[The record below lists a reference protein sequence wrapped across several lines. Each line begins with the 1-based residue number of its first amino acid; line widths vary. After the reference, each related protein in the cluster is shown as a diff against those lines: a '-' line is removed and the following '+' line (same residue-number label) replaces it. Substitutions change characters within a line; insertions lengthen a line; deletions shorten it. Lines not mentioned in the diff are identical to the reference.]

1 MINSQ
6 RKKEIIEY
14 LSDVDY
20 RTLKEIAER
29 FDISMNTVRRDI
41 NELINE
47 NKIRKF
53 YGGVSLIRKQSS
65 TYSSR
70 AVKHHEQKNKIAQYA
85 ATLIKDNDLLF
96 IDAGTT
102 TSQVVDYIDRSYHL
116 TFVTNNI
123 HTISK
128 IVEVD
133 NENWN
138 LIVVGS
144 KLKHSSHS
152 LIDVHD
158 WDYLNSLNLNKA
170 FIATTGLTIKSGA
183 TNPNNEDA
191 TIKSSMIKRSQE
203 SYLLLDSSK
212 FEQTSLITFADI
224 HDFDKIITAGEV
236 PKYYKEYLDDNNIQ
250 LVIV

>member
-1 MINSQ
+1 MMNSQ

-41 NELINE
+41 NELVSE

-53 YGGVSLIRKQSS
+53 YGGVALIRKQSS
-65 TYSSR
+65 TYNSR
-70 AVKHHEQKNKIAQYA
+70 AVTNHEQKTRIAQYA
-85 ATLIKDNDLLF
+85 ATLIKDHDLLF

-128 IVEVD
+128 VVEAD

-170 FIATTGLTIKSGA
+170 LIATTGLTIKSGA

-212 FEQTSLITFADI
+212 FEQTSLITFADVK
-224 HDFDKIITAGEV
+224 DFDKIITAGEV
-236 PKYYKEYLDDNNIQ
+236 PPYYREYLDDNNIE
-250 LVIV
+250 LLII